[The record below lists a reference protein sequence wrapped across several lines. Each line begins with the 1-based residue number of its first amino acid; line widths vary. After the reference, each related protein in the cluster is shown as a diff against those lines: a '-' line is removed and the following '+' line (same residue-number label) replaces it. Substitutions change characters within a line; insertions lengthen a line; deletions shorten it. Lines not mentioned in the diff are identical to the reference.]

1 MKVLSIETSLA
12 ACSAAL
18 FNDGV
23 VAAHRYEHLGRGHAE
38 ALMPM
43 IEDVRIAAGMEYS
56 RLDLIAVSIGPGTFT
71 GVRVGV
77 AAARALSLAVN
88 VPVRGF
94 TSLHILAAG
103 AVQAGAVGPIDS
115 IVVAIDARRGEVYVQ
130 SFGPNLS
137 LDGAPTICSLEK
149 AAADAPMGPGWIV
162 GSGSTLL
169 YAHLPK
175 LGSALAVSSAPDQ
188 PDARVLA
195 RIAAESEG
203 LGGNPSD
210 GLAAPVSPLYLRAP
224 DARVRLVPK

>member
-1 MKVLSIETSLA
+1 
-12 ACSAAL
+12 
-18 FNDGV
+18 
-23 VAAHRYEHLGRGHAE
+23 
-38 ALMPM
+38 MPM
-43 IEDVRIAAGMEYS
+43 IEDVRTAAGMEYAG
-56 RLDLIAVSIGPGTFT
+56 LDLIAVSIGPGTFT

-103 AVQAGAVGPIDS
+103 AVQTGAVGPMDS
-115 IVVAIDARRGEVYVQ
+115 IVVAIDARREEVYVQ

-137 LDGAPTICSLEK
+137 LDGTPTICSLEK

-162 GSGSTLL
+162 GSGSALL
-169 YAHLPK
+169 HGHLSK
-175 LGSALAVSSAPDQ
+175 LGSALAVSWAPDQ

-203 LGGNPSD
+203 PGGNPSE
-210 GLAAPVSPLYLRAP
+210 GPAALVAPVVPLYLRAP
-224 DARVRLVPK
+224 DARIKVIPT